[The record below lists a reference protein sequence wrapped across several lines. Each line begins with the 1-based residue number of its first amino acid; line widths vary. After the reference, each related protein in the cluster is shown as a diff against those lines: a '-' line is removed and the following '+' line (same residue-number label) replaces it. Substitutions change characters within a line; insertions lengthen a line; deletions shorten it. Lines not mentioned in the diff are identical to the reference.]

1 MRTLDITALRS
12 LTAVSSFA
20 GVARAAKVLHLSQPT
35 VSGHLRRL
43 EAELGT
49 PLTQRMGRNIAFTP
63 AGEELVR
70 RAHRLLSLHDDAV
83 DALTGQSADELVI
96 AASDLAAAPL
106 VRVAAAALQ
115 ERYPDR
121 PLRFRFHRSERLRAI
136 VKEGAADVVLAFT
149 DLGHGSVTL
158 GHAELGWFRSDS
170 DVPVP
175 EDRLV
180 LFTRPCSLREAIENA
195 VEGTGMSVAREALDL
210 AGVLAAV
217 REGVGLTALP
227 LSESP
232 ETGLRRVVGPAP
244 LPTLRL
250 STIVSPRLGPA
261 AKHIFEALRAET
273 AHSHPGA

>member
-1 MRTLDITALRS
+1 MRTLDIAALRS

-20 GVARAAKVLHLSQPT
+20 GVARAAEVLHVSQPT

-49 PLTQRMGRNIAFTP
+49 PLTHRLGRNIAFTS

-70 RAHRLLSLHDDAV
+70 RAHRLLALHDDAV
-83 DALTGQSADELVI
+83 DALLGRAGDELVV

-115 ERYPDR
+115 ERFPGR
-121 PLRFRFHRSERLRAI
+121 PVRFRFHRSERLRAI
-136 VKEGAADVVLAFT
+136 VQEGAADVVLAFT
-149 DLGHGSVTL
+149 DLGTGSVTL
-158 GHAELGWFRSDS
+158 GHAELGWFRADS

-180 LFTRPCSLREAIENA
+180 LFTRPCSLREAIEDA
-195 VEGTGMSVAREALDL
+195 VEGLGVSVAREALDL
-210 AGVLAAV
+210 TGVLSAV

-227 LSESP
+227 LGHRTEV
-232 ETGLRRVVGPAP
+232 GLRRIEGPAP

-250 STIVSPRLGPA
+250 SALVSPRLGPA
-261 AKHIFEALRAET
+261 AKPVLEALRAET
-273 AHSHPGA
+273 ARVQPGA